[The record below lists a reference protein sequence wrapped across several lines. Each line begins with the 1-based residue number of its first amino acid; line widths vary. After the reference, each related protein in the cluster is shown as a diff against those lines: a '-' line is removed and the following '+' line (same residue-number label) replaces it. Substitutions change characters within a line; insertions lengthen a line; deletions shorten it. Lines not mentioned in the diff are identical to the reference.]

1 MNGDTTPPT
10 LRQRAEN
17 VLQRLRLR
25 RREPWNWLLQSAS
38 LAILLPGLLFHSAAL
53 LVLALLGLIAG
64 CLALPLPPMQ
74 HTELRRILP
83 ALERL
88 IGLECA
94 WLARPLDRHK
104 KLQIALLGLGA
115 PSTCWLLWRQDLGPI
130 GLALIVWYLL
140 HVRRK
145 NIEDGIEP

>member
-25 RREPWNWLLQSAS
+25 RREPWNWLVQNLS
-38 LAILLPGLLFHSAAL
+38 LLLLMPGLLFHSAAL
-53 LVLALLGLIAG
+53 LVLALLGLVAG
-64 CLALPLPPMQ
+64 CLALPLPPLQ

-94 WLARPLDRHK
+94 WLARPLDRRK
-104 KLQIALLGLGA
+104 KLQLILLGLGA
-115 PSTCWLLWRQDLGPI
+115 PLTALLLWQQDLGPI
-130 GLALIVWYLL
+130 GIAIVVWYLL
-140 HVRRK
+140 HVRRR
-145 NIEDGIEP
+145 NIEDGIDP